1 MQSHFSL
8 IWESV
13 ADAVPE
19 HIALIQGKGGYPGAS
34 MKTARHALR
43 KD

>member
-1 MQSHFSL
+1 MHSHFSL

-19 HIALIQGKGGYPGAS
+19 HLALIQANSAYRGAT
-34 MKTARHALR
+34 MRIALPASR
-43 KD
+43 KA

>member
-19 HIALIQGKGGYPGAS
+19 HIALIQGEGADIL
-34 MKTARHALR
+34 ARV
-43 KD
+43 